1 MPVIINII
9 VCIFTMLAFILC
21 GYYSLFRKSS
31 LSKELDTI
39 AFACEHCDLKELPQ
53 QFTLFLA
60 QRKLNYWGK
69 ILNEI
74 VGPSMLLSLVLS
86 FVQWGNSLKASGGW
100 NEVKQFIENPGIV
113 FYANF
118 ALISYVTL
126 TVFIIDHTI
135 RSFSST
141 RKNGTPIMPNKCVN
155 AD

>member
-9 VCIFTMLAFILC
+9 VCILTILAFLLC

-31 LSKELDTI
+31 LSKELDSITN
-39 AFACEHCDLKELPQ
+39 ACEKCDISELPQ

-60 QRKLNYWGK
+60 QRKLNYWSRMLK
-69 ILNEI
+69 EI

-86 FVQWGNSLKASGGW
+86 FIQWGNSLKASAGW
-100 NEVKQFIENPGIV
+100 DEVKQFVESPGVV

-118 ALISYVTL
+118 AFISYVAL
-126 TVFIIDHTI
+126 SVFLIDQTI

-141 RKNGTPIMPNKCVN
+141 RKDG
-155 AD
+155 AS